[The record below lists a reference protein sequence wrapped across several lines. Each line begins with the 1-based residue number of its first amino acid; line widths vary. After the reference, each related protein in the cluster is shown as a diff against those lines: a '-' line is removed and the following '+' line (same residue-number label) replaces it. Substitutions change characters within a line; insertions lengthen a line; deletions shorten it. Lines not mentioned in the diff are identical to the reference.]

1 MKHRERIT
9 RYRHLRE
16 QSQWKLL
23 AADHA
28 PEIIGL
34 LQSLLMQD

>member
-16 QSQWKLL
+16 QPQWKLL
-23 AADHA
+23 AADNA

-34 LQSLLMQD
+34 LQAC